1 MVIGSA
7 VGLTSLYR
15 TVKIKDTT
23 HSQRYCFLRYHSS
36 FCGFNAIFRRV
47 HQKLHQL
54 QQVATS
60 PTRPRS
66 SNKNLA
72 KVTPRFAGFWCGKDA
87 TKTRQV
93 WMRGAAAATKVVGS
107 TGPIHSSLTTSFGHP
122 QADGYGLDFMTAMAV
137 SDLGMGQDF
146 SFGIL
151 RIGWKVITRT
161 RNRWIVVFSTLDTL
175 NYRI

>member
-1 MVIGSA
+1 MVKGSA

-36 FCGFNAIFRRV
+36 FCGFNAIFRRL

-66 SNKNLA
+66 SKKNLA
-72 KVTPRFAGFWCGKDA
+72 KVTPRLLQFAVFHA
-87 TKTRQV
+87 EKTPHLRQV

-107 TGPIHSSLTTSFGHP
+107 TGPIHSSVATSFGHP
-122 QADGYGLDFMTAMAV
+122 QAEGWVWRVWTGFHDGHGCEGFGYGSRLFFRDPQNWLKNHHPNPK
-137 SDLGMGQDF
+137 SSF
-146 SFGIL
+146 SQP
-151 RIGWKVITRT
+151 
-161 RNRWIVVFSTLDTL
+161 WIH
-175 NYRI
+175 

>member
-7 VGLTSLYR
+7 VGLTSLYS

-66 SNKNLA
+66 SKKNLA
-72 KVTPRFAGFWCGKDA
+72 KVTTRFAVFDAEKTPTFETGMDERGCSCHQSSWFHWSYPQFAGNLVWSPAGGWVWTGFHDGHGCE
-87 TKTRQV
+87 R
-93 WMRGAAAATKVVGS
+93 
-107 TGPIHSSLTTSFGHP
+107 FG
-122 QADGYGLDFMTAMAV
+122 
-137 SDLGMGQDF
+137 
-146 SFGIL
+146 
-151 RIGWKVITRT
+151 
-161 RNRWIVVFSTLDTL
+161 
-175 NYRI
+175 